1 MNDVVKKETGNIVT
15 FDASMFLEDADTAT
29 ENMTSDSFQIPRL
42 YLLQNASDA
51 IKKSSDKYVTDA
63 EAGNILESA
72 TQTVHDGKKGITFV
86 PAYYERTWIEWSA
99 DGKSFVKDHGS
110 DLAAIGDGQYVGNT
124 YKFLTTEGTEVRET
138 ANYYG
143 LLVDGESVDPVV
155 LPMSK
160 TNLTSSKQFN
170 MMMARLRIP
179 HPKKQGETF
188 NPASFWNAYL
198 LTTGEK
204 QFASGPAFVYKAMPL
219 FNAESG
225 GVVNNLPN
233 GEQIYLQAKKLRDDI
248 KKGDAKANDA
258 DMI

>member
-1 MNDVVKKETGNIVT
+1 MNEVAKKETGNIVT
-15 FDASMFLEDADTAT
+15 FDPSIFLEDADTAT

-42 YLLQNASDA
+42 YLLQKASDA
-51 IKKSSDKYVTDA
+51 VNKSSDKYVTDA

-72 TQTVHDGKKGITFV
+72 TQSVYDGKTGITFV
-86 PAYYERTWIEWSA
+86 PAFYERTWIEWSA
-99 DGKSFVKDHGS
+99 DGKSFIKDHGS
-110 DLAAIGDGQYVGNT
+110 DLAVVHDGQYVGNS
-124 YKFLTTEGTEVRET
+124 YKFPTKDGTEIRET

-143 LLVDGESVDPVV
+143 LLVDGANVDPVV

-233 GEQIYLQAKKLRDDI
+233 GEKIYLAAKQLREDI
-248 KKGDAKANDA
+248 KQGSAKATDT
-258 DMI
+258 DTI